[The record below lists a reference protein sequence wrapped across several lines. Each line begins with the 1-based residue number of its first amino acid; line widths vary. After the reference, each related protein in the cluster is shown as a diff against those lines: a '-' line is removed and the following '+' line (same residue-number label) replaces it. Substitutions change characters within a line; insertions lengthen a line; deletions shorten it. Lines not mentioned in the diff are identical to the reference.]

1 MGLSDEPLDR
11 RRFLTAA
18 ALTAGAVT
26 LPGLLPGRAAAA
38 VPPQVNLPER
48 GTYDTRTASAWTD
61 GFVTGN
67 GEYGAVLYGAPTL
80 EKVIVNHHRFV
91 LPNGTRDTL
100 PPVISGRL
108 ASVRDKALAGDY
120 AGAQSSFASGWNL
133 RWTQTYH
140 PGYELQLST
149 PGMTTVN
156 DYARITDFRSGE
168 VTHTWTDQYG
178 TWKRHA
184 FASRADKVIVHELLP
199 ATARTVDTTLSV
211 NTALEGTPTSVTFAT
226 TATVSGGDGYLNLRG
241 TYPSGQGAYG
251 YEGVTRV
258 VVTGAN
264 ASVTVSGSTLVV
276 ARATKVLLLTKLG
289 RYDTATGWDS
299 KPLHTALAAL
309 TADYATLL
317 SRHRALHSAMYD
329 RSSLDLN
336 VSAADRQLS
345 TSELTARQNSDR
357 TVIDMALLERLYD
370 SGRYFFVSSSG
381 ILPPRLTGIWTGT
394 WNGAWADDFT
404 TDANVNFQVAGGNI
418 LDLTDAMQG
427 YFDLVLGQLGDWR
440 TNARNIY
447 GTRGFLAPIRTD
459 GESGH
464 MLHFDG
470 GFPGQTWTGG
480 ADWLLYPLLEYYQV
494 TGDDDFYRTKL
505 APALMELALFY
516 EDFLT
521 RTDAGGKVVFVPC
534 FSVENKPGNTNQY
547 LSVNATGEIAAGRHA
562 LQAAIDAA
570 NTLGAEQGSGQ
581 GVARWTALL
590 GKLPSYRVNSDGAL
604 AEWAW
609 PGLSDHYNNNHAQHM
624 YGAWPLHEINPE
636 DKPDLVLNAR
646 KALDLRGDETKAAH
660 GAIHRAFARARLKD
674 GAGVYSN
681 IRKILGNNMVFT
693 SLMTAHNPDLTTYN
707 ADAAHALP
715 AMLSEAL
722 VYSRPG
728 LLELLP
734 ALPDQLAKGTIKGV
748 RGRNRILV
756 ESLTWDTAARTA
768 TVVLTSDITQ
778 DITLVCRRGMTSV
791 STAATVAAS
800 SLGNHARVVPLTA
813 GSRTT
818 ITVGLLTGVFRL
830 VNRRSGKVLD
840 ITDGSPL
847 DGATAILW
855 PWTGG
860 PNQQWRFEPNH
871 DGSFR
876 LVCVKSGKVLGSPG
890 GSTVQGQVLEQWT
903 DKAEAHQWWKLVP
916 ATSGYHRLL
925 NVKSGLCADAEN
937 GATADRTR
945 IIQWPANTGSNQEWQ
960 IVAV

>member
-1 MGLSDEPLDR
+1 MGLSDLPLDR

-26 LPGLLPGRAAAA
+26 LPGLVSGRATAA
-38 VPPQVNLPER
+38 VPPQVTLPDR
-48 GTYDTRTASAWTD
+48 GIYDTATASSWTD

-67 GEYGAVLYGAPTL
+67 GEYGALLYGAPSL
-80 EKVIVNHHRFV
+80 EKVIFNHHRFV
-91 LPNGTRDTL
+91 LPNGARDMQ

-108 ASVRDKALAGDY
+108 ESVRDKALAGDY
-120 AGAQSSFASGWNL
+120 AGAQSTFASGWSL
-133 RWTQTYH
+133 RWTQAYH
-140 PGYELQLST
+140 PGYEMQLST

-156 DYARITDFRSGE
+156 DYVRITDFRAGE

-178 TWKRHA
+178 TWQRHA
-184 FASRADKVIVHELLP
+184 FASRADKVVVHELLP
-199 ATARTVDTTLSV
+199 APGRTVDTTLSV
-211 NTALEGTPTSVTFAT
+211 NTALDGTPTSVTFAT

-251 YEGVTRV
+251 YEAVTRV
-258 VVTGAN
+258 VVSGSG

-276 ARATKVLLLTKLG
+276 SRATKVLLLTELG
-289 RYDTATGWDS
+289 RYETSTGWES
-299 KPLHTALAAL
+299 KPLHSALASL
-309 TADYATLL
+309 GTDYATLL
-317 SRHRALHSAMYD
+317 SRHSAVHSAMYD

-336 VSAADRQLS
+336 VSAADRRLS
-345 TSELTARQNSDR
+345 TSELIARQNSDR
-357 TVIDMALLERLYD
+357 SIIDLALLERLYD
-370 SGRYFFVSSSG
+370 SGRYFFISSSG
-381 ILPPRLTGIWTGT
+381 VLPPRLTGIWTGT
-394 WNGAWADDFT
+394 WKGAWADDFT
-404 TDANVNFQVAGGNI
+404 TDANVNFQVAGGNT

-427 YFDLVLGQLGDWR
+427 YFDLILGQLDDWR
-440 TNARNIY
+440 TNAKNIY

-521 RTDAGGKVVFVPC
+521 RTDSSGKAVFVPC
-534 FSVENKPGNTNQY
+534 FSVENRPGNTNQY

-562 LQAAIDAA
+562 LQAAIEAA
-570 NTLGAEQGSGQ
+570 NTLGVEQGSAQ

-590 GKLPSYRVNSDGAL
+590 GKLPDYRVNGDGAL

-609 PGLSDHYNNNHAQHM
+609 PSLSDHYNNNHAQHM
-624 YGAWPLHEINPE
+624 YGAWPVHEFNPE
-636 DKPDLVLNAR
+636 DKPDLVLRAR
-646 KALDLRGDETKAAH
+646 KALDLRGDETQAAH

-681 IRKILGNNMVFT
+681 IKKILGNDMVFKSMMT
-693 SLMTAHNPDLTTYN
+693 SHNPHLTTYN
-707 ADAAHALP
+707 ADTANALP
-715 AMLSEAL
+715 AMLSEAM

-728 LLELLP
+728 ILELLP
-734 ALPDQLAKGTIKGV
+734 ALPDQLSKGTIKGV
-748 RGRNRILV
+748 RGRNRIRV
-756 ESLTWDTAARTA
+756 ESLTWDLDGRTA
-768 TVVLTSDITQ
+768 TVVLTSDVTQ
-778 DITLVCRRGMTSV
+778 NITLISRRGMTSV
-791 STAATVAAS
+791 TTTATVAPS
-800 SLGNHARVVPLTA
+800 PLGSHARGVSLTA
-813 GSRTT
+813 GTRTT
-818 ITVGLLTGVFRL
+818 ITIGLLSGAFRL

-840 ITDGSPL
+840 IKDGSTA
-847 DGATAILW
+847 DGATAIVW
-855 PWTGG
+855 AWSGG
-860 PNQQWRFEPNH
+860 INQQWRFQPNH

-876 LVCVKSGKVLGSPG
+876 LVSVKSGKVLESPG
-890 GSTVQGQVLEQWT
+890 GSTTKGQVLDQWT
-903 DKAEAHQWWKLVP
+903 DNSATHQWWKVVP
-916 ATSGYHRLL
+916 TSGGYCRLV

-937 GATADRTR
+937 GATADGTR
-945 IIQWPANTGSNQEWQ
+945 IIQWSTDGGSNQEWQ